1 MTTAT
6 TSVSI
11 RPVLT
16 ASLVAFP
23 HAVTPGPQL
32 DVDGTDVAGSMPAA
46 HETVFVR
53 TEAVT
58 YKVSWDDAAH
68 MHLPD
73 GSVVFDD
80 SGDLV
85 ARMSDGDLLSLVDG

>member
-1 MTTAT
+1 MLTT
-6 TSVSI
+6 
-11 RPVLT
+11 
-16 ASLVAFP
+16 SLVAFP

-32 DVDGTDVAGSMPAA
+32 DVDGTEVADTTPDAD
-46 HETVFVR
+46 ETVFVR

-58 YKVSWDDAAH
+58 YQVTWDDAQH
-68 MHLPD
+68 MHVPD